1 MHKVVE
7 LVKQWEVFDKE
18 NEEGSLADFCR
29 WYLQQQAA
37 PNLPNFPVNMG
48 FSMATIENMQ
58 VGVLLGRIELLLQF
72 YARKAMQHLPI
83 KNFEEFR
90 YLGMLFFMG
99 EVRKSE
105 LIYHS
110 LLDFSTGTHLINR
123 LIKNGWVEE
132 TEDNTD
138 GRAKIVKLS
147 ATGMQIQ
154 EELRPQIMLIFEMLF
169 GNISSEDKNLII
181 KALSDIDTLHSG
193 FFMEFKNYNIK
204 EILERFQEKK

>member
-7 LVKQWEVFDKE
+7 LVKQWEIFDKE
-18 NEEGSLADFCR
+18 NKEGSLADFCR

-37 PNLPNFPVNMG
+37 PNLPNLPIGFPI
-48 FSMATIENMQ
+48 SAIENMQ
-58 VGVLLGRIELLLQF
+58 LGVLLGRIELLLQF
-72 YARKAMQHLPI
+72 YARKAMQPLPI

-90 YLGMLFFMG
+90 YLGILFFMG

-147 ATGMQIQ
+147 AAGMQIQ
-154 EELRPQIMLIFEMLF
+154 EQLRPQIMLIFEMLF
-169 GNISSEDKNLII
+169 GSISSEDKNLII
-181 KALSDIDTLHSG
+181 KVLSSIDTVHSG
-193 FFMEFKNYNIK
+193 FFMEFKHFDIK
-204 EILERFQEKK
+204 EILERVREKK

>member
-7 LVKQWEVFDKE
+7 LVKQWETFDKE

-29 WYLQQQAA
+29 WYLQQQIA
-37 PNLPNFPVNMG
+37 PNLSSSPQDLG
-48 FSMATIENMQ
+48 FSAANIENMKL
-58 VGVLLGRIELLLQF
+58 GVLLGRIELLLQF
-72 YARKAMQHLPI
+72 YARKAMQPLPI

-90 YLGMLFFMG
+90 YLGILFFMG

-154 EELRPQIMLIFEMLF
+154 AQLRPQIMQIFGMLF
-169 GNISSEDKNLII
+169 GSISSEDKNLII
-181 KALSDIDTLHSG
+181 KVLSDIDTLHSS
-193 FFMEFKNYNIK
+193 FFMEFKHFDIK
-204 EILERFQEKK
+204 EILERVQERK